1 MYQTSLFFKITA
13 PNFAN
18 KDRMLELFFKSW
30 IDNAC
35 NNNVTFTNV
44 TNPTIN
50 TVRVDFDFS
59 EDAIALRLKGIPSEF
74 TNYIDLVDSPL
85 Q

>member
-18 KDRMLELFFKSW
+18 KDSMLELFFKSW
-30 IDNAC
+30 IDDAC
-35 NNNVTFTNV
+35 NNNVTFTDV
-44 TNPTIN
+44 TSPTLN

-59 EDAIALRLKGIPSEF
+59 EDAIVLRLKGIPTEF
-74 TNYIDLVDSPL
+74 ANYIEII
-85 Q
+85 